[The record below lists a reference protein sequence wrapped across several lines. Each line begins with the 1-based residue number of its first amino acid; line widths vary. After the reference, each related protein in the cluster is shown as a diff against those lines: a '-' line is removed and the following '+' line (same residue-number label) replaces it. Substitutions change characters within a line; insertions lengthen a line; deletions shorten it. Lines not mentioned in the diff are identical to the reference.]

1 MPGDGE
7 VSGHQG
13 RAPGFKGHF
22 LSQGRGGQW
31 VTLWMSEAEVP
42 IGAGEGH
49 RMLSLGFFNFSIVRR
64 SFLFD
69 FFFYY
74 Y

>member
-1 MPGDGE
+1 M
-7 VSGHQG
+7 
-13 RAPGFKGHF
+13 
-22 LSQGRGGQW
+22 
-31 VTLWMSEAEVP
+31 TLWMSEAEVP